1 MKIKNIFVYIL
12 FSLLLPFLFMN
23 NTYAIYTEE
32 NIGTYEEELA
42 NFPDS
47 FKTKIEALHE
57 VYPNAIFVAQDKF
70 FDWNLKYEVPVE
82 WSRMMS
88 SEYYI
93 EGQSILTFYER
104 SRNLVWYDAAYIPE
118 HYRSYDSWAYNYYTD
133 KYTPFDTGNWY
144 AAAYKTI
151 EYYLDARNWLDE
163 NNVFMFESLYY
174 HEYQTADA
182 VEKILPGYMQN
193 KECPGGEGKTFAQAI
208 IDSANANSLSAYY
221 IAARLKQEQSETS
234 PLISG
239 TYPGYEGYYNYF
251 NVGATGNNNYEVII
265 NGLQHAKNAGWDSP
279 YKSIVEGAAFVRES
293 YIGANDQYDVKGQLT
308 LYLNKWD
315 PYGWRL
321 GGHQYMQNI
330 TAPVSEAAT
339 MLASYKQNE
348 DYKSYAYIFYI
359 PVYKDM
365 PESTSLPK
373 AGSPNNY
380 LKSLSVNGTGVTDF
394 DGAKTSYTYTVSGA
408 ATDIYLDYTKVNS
421 KAKVTPSIGNVTL
434 TGDTTKITVRV
445 TAENG
450 DIKDY
455 ELTIVKSSTGNISVG
470 EVLSGASIS
479 HDDKYLFGFDIGT
492 DANVLKNKLYT
503 ANDKAVIS
511 IKNSS
516 GEDKSSGILA
526 TGDTVTITSNGETKT
541 FTIIIYGDLTGNG
554 TVDSGDLLRMRQHLI
569 GTKSLQDPY
578 LKAANVVR
586 TNNTVDSGDLL
597 RMRQHLLNK
606 IKIEQS

>member
-1 MKIKNIFVYIL
+1 MKTKNIFFYIL
-12 FSLLLPFLFMN
+12 FSLLLPFLFIN
-23 NTYAIYTEE
+23 NVYAIYTEDG
-32 NIGTYEEELA
+32 IGTYEEELA

-57 VYPNAIFVAQDKF
+57 IYPNAVFVAQDKF
-70 FDWNLKYEVPVE
+70 FDWNLKYEIPVE

-93 EGQSILTFYER
+93 EGQSILSFYER
-104 SRNLVWYDAAYIPE
+104 SRNLVWYDKAYIPE

-151 EYYLDARNWLDE
+151 EYYLDARNWLKEDK
-163 NNVFMFESLYY
+163 VFMFESLYY

-193 KECPGGEGKTFAQAI
+193 KECPGGEGKTFAQAM

-251 NVGATGNNNYEVII
+251 NVGATGNNNYEVIV
-265 NGLQHAKNAGWDSP
+265 NGLQHAKNMGWDSP
-279 YKSIVEGAAFVRES
+279 YKAIVEGAAFVREA

-339 MLASYKQNE
+339 MLASYKLNE
-348 DYKSYAYIFYI
+348 DYKSYGYIFYI
-359 PVYKDM
+359 PIYKDM
-365 PESTSLPK
+365 PESTSLPP

-394 DGAKTSYTYTVSGA
+394 DGAKTNYTYTVSGA
-408 ATDIYLDYTKVNS
+408 ATDAYVDYTKVNS
-421 KAKVTPSIGNVTL
+421 KAKVTGTGTIPL
-434 TGDTTKITVRV
+434 TGNKTNVEIVV

-450 DIKDY
+450 NVKKY
-455 ELTIVKSSTGNISVG
+455 YLTIEKSSTGNISVG
-470 EVLSGASIS
+470 EVLSGASVK
-479 HDDKYLFGFDIGT
+479 HDDNYLFGFELNT
-492 DANVLKNKLYT
+492 DANVLKDKLLK
-503 ANDKAVIS
+503 ANNSAVIS
-511 IKNSS
+511 IKNSE
-516 GEDKSSGILA
+516 GNDKNSGILA
-526 TGDTVTITSNGETKT
+526 TGDRVSITSNGETKT
-541 FTIIIYGDLTGNG
+541 FIVIIYGDLNG
-554 TVDSGDLLRMRQHLI
+554 DGLVDSGDLLKMRQHLI
-569 GTKSLQDPY
+569 GTKLLQDEY

-586 TNNTVDSGDLL
+586 TNNDVDSGDLL

-606 IKIEQS
+606 NKIDQG